1 MRSIRQ
7 VHRDAVTWEDFMP
20 KRGNGGVPQ
29 HQEVDHFRRA
39 IKGNDELRQKVMG
52 ELRELAGLRAAYE
65 FALLTATLALY
76 AVVASLV
83 IRPLDAL
90 EGESWYAEFATVVL
104 GMAGIGVAA
113 FLFLSIRASLVLSR
127 ARHASSYLEAY
138 SEVLSR
144 PKTATRPRWLQ

>member
-7 VHRDAVTWEDFMP
+7 VHRVAVTWEDFMP
-20 KRGNGGVPQ
+20 KRGNGGVTQ
-29 HQEVDHFRRA
+29 HEEVDHFRRA

-90 EGESWYAEFATVVL
+90 ERESWYAEFATVVL
-104 GMAGIGVAA
+104 GMAGTGVAA
-113 FLFLSIRASLVLSR
+113 FLFLSIRASLVLSK

-144 PKTATRPRWLQ
+144 PKTATRPRWFQ